1 MLQPCNRPSSMKK
14 NNNIV
19 CVLLLALLM
28 LSSAALRAQEDIKTD
43 NINPYRVSVRSTL
56 YGVSLLNNLD
66 TYLSG
71 YNYTGAAVYLN
82 HETMRKA
89 HTGSY
94 DWKFQTVTDGLLGLT
109 SLHSTSQLTML
120 LSRSWSGYHTFR
132 VGERLQLLAGAQIQV
147 AGGVL
152 YIPSNGNNLVSV
164 KLRTALAASTMAIYR
179 FSVAERECIARW
191 QTDVPLAGIMFSPQF
206 GQSYYEI
213 FGLGDTDGIVKFSNP
228 VNSPSWRHSLSLD
241 VPVGRNTL
249 RVAYIADLYQSRV
262 NSLRTHLYS
271 HSFALGFSRTI
282 YKVKNNDPIKACS
295 PY

>member
-1 MLQPCNRPSSMKK
+1 MKM
-14 NNNIV
+14 NNSLLRA
-19 CVLLLALLM
+19 LLLTLLM
-28 LSSAALRAQEDIKTD
+28 LSSAALRAQEDTKLVDVNT
-43 NINPYRVSVRSTL
+43 YRVSVRSTL
-56 YGVSLLNNLD
+56 YGFSLLNNLD

-71 YNYTGAAVYLN
+71 YDYTGAAIYFN

-89 HTGSY
+89 HTGNY
-94 DWKFQTVTDGLLGLT
+94 DWKFQTVTDALFGLT
-109 SLHSTSQLTML
+109 SLHSTSQLTL
-120 LSRSWSGYHTFR
+120 LANRSWSGYHTFG
-132 VGERLQLLAGAQIQV
+132 VGERLQILAGVQIQL

-164 KLRTALAASTMAIYR
+164 KLRAALAASTMAVYR
-179 FSVAERECIARW
+179 FSLAKRDCIARW
-191 QTDVPLAGIMFSPQF
+191 QIDVPLAGVMFSPQF

-213 FGLGDTDGIVKFSNP
+213 FGLGDTDGIIKFSNP
-228 VNSPSWRHSLSLD
+228 VNSPSWRHTLSLD
-241 VPVGRNTL
+241 IPVGRNTL

-262 NSLRTHLYS
+262 NSIRTHLYN